1 MNAESFIS
9 KRIRFRGRIAS
20 VCVAVSFLVIIVAVA
35 VSSGF
40 REEIRDGLSDVCGDV
55 TLVPLRSDGYGAN
68 SGMPSS
74 PAFLPRLNALPFV
87 ESVRGS
93 VSRVGII
100 KEGDLIHGVLFKGVE
115 DYQRR
120 DSSHLGVSVPSAL
133 ASMLRIGVGDDVS
146 AYFIGE
152 RVTVRKFR
160 VESVYDA
167 VLSGDDRLVVKTD
180 LNTVRRVNGW
190 TDGEV
195 SSLEVRLRDRFR
207 SERMMTECAE
217 EIGATVREYSS
228 EDEPTVIATSLVQA
242 YPQLFDWF
250 SLIDFNVAVVL
261 ALMIAVAGFNMIS
274 GLLILLFENI
284 STIGLLK
291 ALGMT
296 DRGIAGV
303 FLRSSA
309 VLVGKGM
316 AAGNLIAVLLCLVQD
331 RTHLLKLSAENYFV
345 SFVPV
350 HLDWGWI
357 LCADALAF
365 AAIMLLL
372 LLPSIFI
379 SRVDPASTM
388 RVE

>member
-68 SGMPSS
+68 SEMPSS

-379 SRVDPASTM
+379 SRIDPASTM

>member
-146 AYFIGE
+146 AYFNGE

-190 TDGEV
+190 TDVEV

-379 SRVDPASTM
+379 SRIDPASTM

>member
-100 KEGDLIHGVLFKGVE
+100 KEGDLVHGVLFKGVE

-167 VLSGDDRLVVKTD
+167 VL
-180 LNTVRRVNGW
+180 
-190 TDGEV
+190 
-195 SSLEVRLRDRFR
+195 
-207 SERMMTECAE
+207 
-217 EIGATVREYSS
+217 
-228 EDEPTVIATSLVQA
+228 
-242 YPQLFDWF
+242 
-250 SLIDFNVAVVL
+250 
-261 ALMIAVAGFNMIS
+261 
-274 GLLILLFENI
+274 
-284 STIGLLK
+284 
-291 ALGMT
+291 
-296 DRGIAGV
+296 
-303 FLRSSA
+303 
-309 VLVGKGM
+309 
-316 AAGNLIAVLLCLVQD
+316 
-331 RTHLLKLSAENYFV
+331 
-345 SFVPV
+345 
-350 HLDWGWI
+350 
-357 LCADALAF
+357 
-365 AAIMLLL
+365 
-372 LLPSIFI
+372 
-379 SRVDPASTM
+379 
-388 RVE
+388 